1 MPTALATFLNKHHEK
16 RFISSNHL
24 FNFDLLMTIYGQQHA
39 IIGTTHRS
47 FVDYSIIA
55 INNSKSA
62 NDSKSKSFDF
72 CFEIHQTDEI
82 IYEHRKLIRRLVT
95 RA

>member
-1 MPTALATFLNKHHEK
+1 
-16 RFISSNHL
+16 
-24 FNFDLLMTIYGQQHA
+24 MTIYGQQHA

-55 INNSKSA
+55 INNSQSA
-62 NDSKSKSFDF
+62 NDSKSKSINF
-72 CFEIHQTDEI
+72 CYKIQQTGEI
-82 IYEHRKLIRRLVT
+82 IYEHRKLIRRSVT